1 MPRPSL
7 ALALAFALAGC
18 STVQIDTQYKPNVDY
33 KKYRTFAW
41 NPVQPGPEQASEAR
55 DPAVRAFVLSTIERE
70 LTGRKFV
77 MAAAGAVP
85 DFYIAVHGWSRDKI
99 DVKQYGYVYGYSGYG
114 MYPTMGGPAVEVR
127 QYKEGT
133 IVIDF
138 IDATTREMFWRGTAS
153 DTFIPGTGRDVIKDA
168 ITKLID
174 AYPPPR

>member
-1 MPRPSL
+1 
-7 ALALAFALAGC
+7 
-18 STVQIDTQYKPNVDY
+18 
-33 KKYRTFAW
+33 
-41 NPVQPGPEQASEAR
+41 
-55 DPAVRAFVLSTIERE
+55 
-70 LTGRKFV
+70 
-77 MAAAGAVP
+77 
-85 DFYIAVHGWSRDKI
+85 
-99 DVKQYGYVYGYSGYG
+99 
-114 MYPTMGGPAVEVR
+114 VR